1 MKPTS
6 AVADHARERVNL
18 AAALAD
24 LKEQHYR
31 LLLAVGA
38 LAQALEARGIIGP
51 GELDERASRLDRE
64 AEASLR
70 ASRAGA
76 NRSSASSHRPRA

>member
-1 MKPTS
+1 
-6 AVADHARERVNL
+6 VNL
-18 AAALAD
+18 AAELAD

-38 LAQALEARGIIGP
+38 LADALEARGLVKP
-51 GELDERASRLDRE
+51 GELEERAARLDRE

-70 ASRAGA
+70 AARATRSRA
-76 NRSSASSHRPRA
+76 ASRRPRA

>member
-1 MKPTS
+1 MKRTS
-6 AVADHARERVNL
+6 TAPGHAWDHVNL
-18 AAALAD
+18 AAELAD

-38 LAQALEARGIIGP
+38 LADALEARGLVKP
-51 GELDERASRLDRE
+51 GELEERAARLDRE

-70 ASRAGA
+70 AARATRSRA
-76 NRSSASSHRPRA
+76 ASRRPRA

>member
-1 MKPTS
+1 MKRTS
-6 AVADHARERVNL
+6 TAPDHAWDHVNL

-38 LAQALEARGIIGP
+38 LADALEARGLVKP
-51 GELDERASRLDRE
+51 GELEERAARLDRE

-70 ASRAGA
+70 AARATRSRA
-76 NRSSASSHRPRA
+76 ASRRPRA

>member
-1 MKPTS
+1 MKQTS
-6 AVADHARERVNL
+6 PAPDRAWDHVYL

-31 LLLAVGA
+31 LLLAVSA
-38 LAQALEARGIIGP
+38 LADALEARGFLRP
-51 GELDERASRLDRE
+51 GELEERAARLDRE

-70 ASRAGA
+70 AARATRSR
-76 NRSSASSHRPRA
+76 ASSHRPKA